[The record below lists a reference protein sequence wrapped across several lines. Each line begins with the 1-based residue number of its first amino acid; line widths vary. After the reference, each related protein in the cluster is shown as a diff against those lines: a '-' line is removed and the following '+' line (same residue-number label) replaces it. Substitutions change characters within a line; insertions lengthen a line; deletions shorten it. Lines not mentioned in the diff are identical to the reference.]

1 MPFLRLVYRS
11 YGWLNIVAVDAP
23 LIAVLWQRYFLQKY
37 QLSGYW
43 LETSL
48 LFLVVWSIYLA
59 DRLAD
64 AASLG
69 ALELSPRHHFYQRYQ
84 QPMLWLLCFVLLLA
98 ARLSF
103 YLSWHLWLLGLGLLL
118 ACALYL
124 RQARFRQFIPKEVSA
139 ALLFAGGVTLL
150 AWLEQ
155 PSRALLYDSLALAL
169 LAFLN
174 MGLLALVD
182 AYTDAQQGQH
192 SLALRYRH
200 WAQIWLVLTWLMLLL
215 SLELQLCIEQICIGQ
230 MWLYNFVLL
239 IFLGLYRL
247 WARGRLVARAIHT
260 AADAALALAAILGLL
275 RNSLF

>member
-1 MPFLRLVYRS
+1 MPFLRLAYRF
-11 YGWLNIVAVDAP
+11 YRWLNIVAVDAP

-69 ALELSPRHHFYQRYQ
+69 ALELTPRHYFYQRYQ
-84 QPMLWLLCFVLLLA
+84 QPMLWLLCFLLLLA
-98 ARLSF
+98 ARLSL

-124 RQARFRQFIPKEVSA
+124 WQARFRQFIPKEVSA

-155 PSRALLYDSLALAL
+155 PSRALFYDSLALAL
-169 LAFLN
+169 LALLN
-174 MGLLALVD
+174 MGLLALAD
-182 AYTDAQQGQH
+182 ASTDAQQGQD

-215 SLELQLCIEQICIGQ
+215 SLGLQLLIGE
-230 MWLYNFVLL
+230 MWLYSLVLL
-239 IFLGLYRL
+239 IFLWLYRL
-247 WARGRLVARAIHT
+247 LARGRLVARAIHT

-275 RNSLF
+275 RNFLF